1 MLSTCRPKKRGNP
14 ALPPHSQ
21 VQVQPIPFAF
31 ACSWKPSTEWKSGS
45 ASVSCGKAARRQTA
59 RSRTTCDV
67 GERTVAGWVAG
78 DGISY
83 KNAKKVAELFEV
95 DIDWLWRGRE
105 RGATPDLMGQLDG
118 GSVILNRVEQ
128 MCQEIGERLEALE
141 AGQGAIVAE
150 ILAALEQMPSAP
162 STSEADRRRRGSR

>member
-1 MLSTCRPKKRGNP
+1 MKNLTAPSLPASRGTTSLRLRWLMDEQQRLEIGERLKDLRDNSP
-14 ALPPHSQ
+14 E
-21 VQVQPIPFAF
+21 
-31 ACSWKPSTEWKSGS
+31 TNR
-45 ASVSCGKAARRQTA
+45 SVGDA
-59 RSRTTCDV
+59 V
-67 GERTVAGWVAG
+67 GVSERTVAEWSAG
-78 DGISY
+78 RQGMTY
-83 KNAKKVAELFEV
+83 EHAKKVAELFDV
-95 DIDWLWRGRE
+95 DIDWLWRGKG

-162 STSEADRRRRGSR
+162 STSEADRRRRGRR

>member
-1 MLSTCRPKKRGNP
+1 MQAEKARKSGTSSPFTGAGSAHTLRLRLLMEAQHRMEIGKRIRE
-14 ALPPHSQ
+14 LRES
-21 VQVQPIPFAF
+21 
-31 ACSWKPSTEWKSGS
+31 STE
-45 ASVSCGKAARRQTA
+45 TN
-59 RSRTTCDV
+59 RSIADACDV

-83 KNAKKVAELFEV
+83 KNAKKVAELFDV

-105 RGATPDLMGQLDG
+105 RGETPDLMARLDG
-118 GSVILNRVEQ
+118 GSPVLNRVEQ

-150 ILAALEQMPSAP
+150 ILAALEQMPSAT
-162 STSEADRRRRGSR
+162 STSEADRRRRGRR